1 MAHGDARLGHGHGA
15 LPNSSRGPSQILVQ
29 MYTRRKNSL
38 IHFSEFLHTHT
49 GAWPWPRS
57 AADNQLFM
65 GLIKLVI
72 TINNISGE
80 SLVPEP
86 ADEAQ
91 ARGDGD

>member
-1 MAHGDARLGHGHGA
+1 MQGLDTVLFQTLA
-15 LPNSSRGPSQILVQ
+15 RGPEILPRVH
-29 MYTRRKNSL
+29 MYTRRRKNSL
-38 IHFSEFLHTHT
+38 IHFPEFLHRH
-49 GAWPWPRS
+49 RS
-57 AADNQLFM
+57 PALAAVCADNQLFM

>member
-1 MAHGDARLGHGHGA
+1 MQGLDTVLFQT
-15 LPNSSRGPSQILVQ
+15 LVRGPEILPRVH
-29 MYTRRKNSL
+29 MYTRRRKNSL
-38 IHFSEFLHTHT
+38 IHFPEFLHTHT
-49 GAWPWPRS
+49 HRTPAL
-57 AADNQLFM
+57 AAVCADNQLFM
-65 GLIKLVI
+65 GLIKVVI